1 MKIELV
7 QMDASQ
13 APEIARLLNDPRV
26 WCTLSDIVPFP
37 YSEKDALDFIALV
50 RAQGSPLESYT
61 VLADGRV
68 AGIVGYECGKLNKS
82 HVAVIGYWY
91 GREFWGRGIATAALK
106 LLLEK
111 AKAAPQIRRIEATA
125 FAFNT
130 GSRRVLEKCG
140 FVLEATLK
148 DALSKEGKIFDEAV
162 YYLPGDTGSGS

>member
-7 QMDASQ
+7 QMDVSQ
-13 APEIARLLNDPRV
+13 AGEIARLLNDRRV
-26 WCTLSDIVPFP
+26 WSTLSDIVPFP
-37 YSEKDALDFIALV
+37 YSQQDALDFMALV
-50 RAQGSPLESYT
+50 QAEGSPLKSYT

-68 AGIVGYECGKLNKS
+68 AGVVGYECGKLNKS

-91 GREFWGRGIATAALK
+91 GQEFWGRGIATAALK

-111 AKAAPQIRRIEATA
+111 AKSDTQIKRIEATA

-140 FVLEATLK
+140 FVLEAMLK
-148 DALSKEGKIFDEAV
+148 NALSKDGVVFDEAV
-162 YYLPGDTGSGS
+162 YYLPVSSRG